1 MADNKILDSDSLVA
15 IREFVNN
22 KIDEKIAESGGSG
35 GSGSDHKEF
44 LRVKKDSFFTIANND
59 KFYCA
64 VQYKTGKLSKQLV
77 NKYRDIRVGQ
87 KALFGTYSRNR
98 YDSSPI
104 QLTNDVNNTLNINF
118 IKNAVSSALGL
129 EWYNVE

>member
-22 KIDEKIAESGGSG
+22 KIDEKIAESGGSN
-35 GSGSDHKEF
+35 SDHKEF
-44 LRVKKDSFFTIANND
+44 LRIKKDRFFTIANND

-98 YDSSPI
+98 YDMGSI
-104 QLTNDVNNTLNINF
+104 QLTSDVNNTLNIN
-118 IKNAVSSALGL
+118 
-129 EWYNVE
+129 

>member
-22 KIDEKIAESGGSG
+22 KIDEKIAGSG
-35 GSGSDHKEF
+35 GSSSDHKEF
-44 LRVKKDSFFTIANND
+44 LRVKKDRFFTIANND

-77 NKYRDIRVGQ
+77 NNYRDIRVGQ

-98 YDSSPI
+98 YSRSPI
-104 QLTNDVNNTLNINF
+104 QLTSDTNNTLNINF
-118 IKNAVSSALGL
+118 IKNAVSLALELG
-129 EWYNVE
+129 EYNVE